1 MNEWNAH
8 VALPLRTAAGDR
20 FVSDLRA
27 EGQHATFH
35 AHGGELMAI
44 IVPLDRDRVRVGQGR
59 QPRSARSTV
68 TIEELA
74 GVLRLR
80 VHGARKPTRIYLYV
94 DGDLIDTWVDIE
106 ASYDASSERLP
117 SGRHAV
123 TVRAADALGRWAG
136 ASTIVER

>member
-59 QPRSARSTV
+59 QPRSARLTV

-74 GVLRLR
+74 GRLR
-80 VHGARKPTRIYLYV
+80 PRVPGAREPPRIYPFV
-94 DGDLIDTWVDIE
+94 PRDLLHTSV
-106 ASYDASSERLP
+106 A
-117 SGRHAV
+117 
-123 TVRAADALGRWAG
+123 
-136 ASTIVER
+136 

>member
-59 QPRSARSTV
+59 QPRSARLTA
-68 TIEELA
+68 TIEEHA
-74 GVLRLR
+74 GGVCLP
-80 VHGARKPTRIYLYV
+80 VWGARKTPRGSLFAAGGLLATR
-94 DGDLIDTWVDIE
+94 
-106 ASYDASSERLP
+106 
-117 SGRHAV
+117 GRITA
-123 TVRAADALGRWAG
+123 
-136 ASTIVER
+136 